1 MKIYSALN
9 WLVPLVALLAAVA
22 ALGGLFWRTGEGPVA
37 FTTLHGQQVT
47 LDGDGLYAADTV
59 FTAGSFRGTD
69 AVTLLVFIPL
79 LAISFWAYRRGSL
92 RGGFLLAASLGL
104 FVYLGSTM
112 SFGAAYN
119 SFFLVYTALLASSLF
134 AFILA
139 FTAID
144 LSALPARLSAQA
156 PRRGLAAFLFLAG
169 LAPFALW
176 LADVVAALAAGRVP
190 ELLASYTTMFTYA
203 IDLAVIVPAAWL
215 AAYLVL
221 RRAPLGYLL
230 ACVMLVGLA
239 GVGAA
244 VVGQTWAQLAAG
256 IEFSP
261 GQLVGYIGSWIVLA
275 AAATGFIATLL
286 RSVIEA
292 PARQGTLAGA
302 AHPAR

>member
-1 MKIYSALN
+1 VRAYPALN
-9 WLVPLVALLAAVA
+9 WLVPLAGLLAAA
-22 ALGGLFWRTGEGPVA
+22 AAFGGLFWRTGGQPVP
-37 FTTLHGQQVT
+37 FTTLHGQQVI

-92 RGGFLLAASLGL
+92 RGGFLLAGSLGL
-104 FVYLGSTM
+104 FVYLGATM
-112 SFGAAYN
+112 SFAAAYN
-119 SFFLVYTALLASSLF
+119 AFFLVYVALLAASF
-134 AFILA
+134 FTFILA

-144 LSALPARLSAQA
+144 LPALPARLAHNA

-169 LAPFALW
+169 LAPFGLW
-176 LADVVAALAAGRVP
+176 LADILGPLAAGRVP
-190 ELLASYTTMFTYA
+190 GFLASYTTMFTYA
-203 IDLAVIVPAAWL
+203 IDLAIIVPAAWL
-215 AAYLVL
+215 AAWLVL

-230 ACVMLVGLA
+230 GCVMLMGLA
-239 GVGAA
+239 GIGAA

-275 AAATGFIATLL
+275 AVAVGFVAALL
-286 RSVIEA
+286 RGVTEP
-292 PARQGTLAGA
+292 PARQGIPAGA
-302 AHPAR
+302 VRPAR